1 MYYYIA
7 NMTGDERLSRFLFAL
22 RAFLLPTSTLTLL
35 LHIPHYALGP
45 VTCDDHTISMA
56 RIDMSFELCLC
67 VTYIQKVK
75 YEDRFSNISLFSPYN

>member
-56 RIDMSFELCLC
+56 RIDMTFELCLC
-67 VTYIQKVK
+67 VTYIQIK
-75 YEDRFSNISLFSPYN
+75 SS